1 MLTPEY
7 LDGISEPLQ
16 AVYSD
21 LEARIMADIARR
33 IAGAEYVMTPSAE
46 WQIYKLQ
53 QMGLA
58 QEYINQEVARS
69 LKISQKTLNE
79 IFKNAGIKSMKTDIE
94 TQKAAIEAGKLPEGT
109 IPLSASK
116 ALTQVINANA
126 LRTHNT
132 LRKMTGTIA
141 IDVNGKIN
149 KYMDMCQLMVQ
160 SGAFTQQ
167 AAIDV
172 AVRRFSAEG
181 VGAFDYISGVQTSI
195 EAAVRRACIT
205 GVNQATAEVSLNNAE
220 ELETDLVEVT
230 SHADARPDHAE
241 WQGKVYSISG
251 KSKKYRPLREATG
264 YGTVTGLCGA
274 NCRHSFYAFI
284 EGVSEKVKPEKYDQ
298 KLYDNE
304 QKQRH
309 NERMIRTW
317 KKRAAT
323 LEAGGVDATA
333 AKRKVSEWQ
342 ARQRAFLN
350 EAGLTRDYSREKIY
364 TGVRA
369 DDSQQQYER
378 YKGILG
384 PEYLPK
390 SLKEF
395 QNLKYSNSEEY
406 GILKSQIKGMGY
418 YNKAIA
424 NEPGITEHVKS
435 VAGSVGMDAAGLEY
449 RIKSKD
455 SYLRKIRSRYDPDGN
470 EYEVKDIL
478 RYTYTAD
485 ANEMT
490 GKTLSAIDTYKNM
503 GYNTVEVKNYWLNDQ
518 DPYNGINT
526 IINAPVGQKFELQ
539 YHTPESFELKNGK
552 LHKLYEKQRLIKDT
566 SSKEYM
572 KLTDEMFKIS
582 DKLTV
587 PIRISEV
594 KK

>member
-7 LDGISEPLQ
+7 LDGVAEPIQSLYSEM
-16 AVYSD
+16 
-21 LEARIMADIARR
+21 ETRIMADVARR
-33 IAGAEYVMTPSAE
+33 IAGADYVMTPSAE

-53 QMGLA
+53 QIGA
-58 QEYINQEVARS
+58 SQEYIAQEVARS
-69 LKISQKTLNE
+69 LKISEKTMKE
-79 IFKNAGIKSMKTDIE
+79 IFKNSGIKSMKTDIA
-94 TQKAAIEAGKLPEGT
+94 TQKAAIEAGILPEGT

-116 ALTQVINANA
+116 ALAQVINANA
-126 LRTHNT
+126 IRTNNT
-132 LRKMTGTIA
+132 LKKLTGTIA
-141 IDVNGKIN
+141 IDANGKLN

-167 AAIDV
+167 AAIDT

-205 GVNQATAEVSLNNAE
+205 GVNQATAEVTLNNTE
-220 ELETDLVEVT
+220 ELDTDLVEVT

-251 KSKKYRPLREATG
+251 KSNKYRKLSDATG
-264 YGTVTGLCGA
+264 YGTGAGLCGW
-274 NCRHSFYAFI
+274 NCRHSFYAFV
-284 EGVSEKVKPEKYDQ
+284 EGISEKVKPEKYDQ
-298 KLYDNE
+298 KLYENE

-342 ARQRAFLN
+342 ARQRAFL
-350 EAGLTRDYSREKIY
+350 EKTGLTRDYSREKIY
-364 TGVRA
+364 TGMRA
-369 DDSQQQYER
+369 NDSQQQYER
-378 YKGILG
+378 YKAILG

-418 YNKAIA
+418 YNKAIT
-424 NEPGITEHVKS
+424 NEPEITRHLKS
-435 VAGSVGMDAAGLEY
+435 VAKFAGMDMGGLEY
-449 RIKSKD
+449 RIKTKD
-455 SYLRKIRSRYDPDGN
+455 SYLRKIRSRFNPDGN

-478 RYTYTAD
+478 RYTYTAAAD
-485 ANEMT
+485 DMT
-490 GKTLSAIDTYKNM
+490 KKTLAAIDMHEKM
-503 GYNTVEVKNYWLNDQ
+503 GYNTVEIKNYWLNEL

-526 IINAPVGQKFELQ
+526 TINSLVGQKFELQ

-552 LHKLYEKQRLIKDT
+552 LHELYEKQRLIKDT

-572 KLTDEMFKIS
+572 ELTDEMFKIS
-582 DKLTV
+582 DKMTV